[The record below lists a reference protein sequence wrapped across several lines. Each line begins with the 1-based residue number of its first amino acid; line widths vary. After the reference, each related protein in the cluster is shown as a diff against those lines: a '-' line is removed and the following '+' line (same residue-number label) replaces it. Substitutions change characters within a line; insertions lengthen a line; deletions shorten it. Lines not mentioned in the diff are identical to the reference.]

1 MGNRITRC
9 FRHGLAMNLAAPP
22 RNPTISIVE
31 GVKPNSSAISGTDI
45 PFARSFPIFSDVS
58 SDQAPAV
65 ISILRTFCNEMPAR
79 LAMVLLGIPCSWSRR
94 TVCIVASILSVP
106 CRYRFLY
113 CPNCCTL
120 IIQQSN
126 KIVQKAKVPSFATD
140 SSVRNDIENTLILFR
155 CNIPISRL
163 CSANCGLDSYQSL
176 RAECFIYSCK
186 ALVRKF
192 TESVRKSN
200 GRILLKGTN
209 PSANVT
215 ISKVSDCS

>member
-1 MGNRITRC
+1 M
-9 FRHGLAMNLAAPP
+9 LAQL
-22 RNPTISIVE
+22 VE
-31 GVKPNSSAISGTDI
+31 
-45 PFARSFPIFSDVS
+45 
-58 SDQAPAV
+58 Q
-65 ISILRTFCNEMPAR
+65 
-79 LAMVLLGIPCSWSRR
+79 R
-94 TVCIVASILSVP
+94 TVNPWAAGSNPVQPAICSSGETGKRGGFKSRFTLSVP
-106 CRYRFLY
+106 RRYRFLY

-126 KIVQKAKVPSFATD
+126 KIVQEAKVPSFATD

>member
-1 MGNRITRC
+1 M
-9 FRHGLAMNLAAPP
+9 A
-22 RNPTISIVE
+22 
-31 GVKPNSSAISGTDI
+31 NSSKQYWFLHPILLQFQELTY
-45 PFARSFPIFSDVS
+45 RSHAASRFFSDVS
-58 SDQAPAV
+58 SDHAPAV

-106 CRYRFLY
+106 RRYRFLY

-126 KIVQKAKVPSFATD
+126 KIVQKAKVPSFVTD

-176 RAECFIYSCK
+176 KAECFIYSCK
-186 ALVRKF
+186 ALVRTF
-192 TESVRKSN
+192 TESVLDTSH
-200 GRILLKGTN
+200 
-209 PSANVT
+209 
-215 ISKVSDCS
+215 D

>member
-1 MGNRITRC
+1 MANSSKQYW
-9 FRHGLAMNLAAPP
+9 FLP
-22 RNPTISIVE
+22 
-31 GVKPNSSAISGTDI
+31 PNSSAISGTDI

-58 SDQAPAV
+58 SDHAPAV

-106 CRYRFLY
+106 RRYRFLY

-126 KIVQKAKVPSFATD
+126 KIVQEAKVPSFATD

-176 RAECFIYSCK
+176 KAECFIYSCK

>member
-1 MGNRITRC
+1 M
-9 FRHGLAMNLAAPP
+9 A
-22 RNPTISIVE
+22 
-31 GVKPNSSAISGTDI
+31 NSSKQYWFLHPILLQFQELTY
-45 PFARSFPIFSDVS
+45 RSHAASRFFSDVS

-106 CRYRFLY
+106 RRYRFLY

>member
-1 MGNRITRC
+1 M
-9 FRHGLAMNLAAPP
+9 
-22 RNPTISIVE
+22 
-31 GVKPNSSAISGTDI
+31 PNSSAILGTDI
-45 PFARSFPIFSDVS
+45 PFDRIFQIFSDVS

-65 ISILRTFCNEMPAR
+65 INILRTFCNEMPAR
-79 LAMVLLGIPCSWSRR
+79 LAMVLLGIPCSWRRR
-94 TVCIVASILSVP
+94 TVYIVTSILSVP
-106 CRYRFLY
+106 RRYRSLY
-113 CPNCCTL
+113 HSNCCTF
-120 IIQQSN
+120 IIQQNN
-126 KIVQKAKVPSFATD
+126 KIVQKPKVPSFTTD

-155 CNIPISRL
+155 CNIPISRP

-176 RAECFIYSCK
+176 KAECFIYSCK

-209 PSANVT
+209 PSANVA

>member
-1 MGNRITRC
+1 M
-9 FRHGLAMNLAAPP
+9 A
-22 RNPTISIVE
+22 
-31 GVKPNSSAISGTDI
+31 NSSKQYWLLHPILLQFQELTYRSHAASRFFWCFIWPG
-45 PFARSFPIFSDVS
+45 PGCNQYFAHFLQWDACTFGNGS
-58 SDQAPAV
+58 SRYTLLMEPE
-65 ISILRTFCNEMPAR
+65 NR
-79 LAMVLLGIPCSWSRR
+79 LHCRVH
-94 TVCIVASILSVP
+94 LSVP
-106 CRYRFLY
+106 RRYRFLY

-126 KIVQKAKVPSFATD
+126 KIVQEAKVPSFATD
-140 SSVRNDIENTLILFR
+140 SSVRNDIENALILFR

-176 RAECFIYSCK
+176 KAECFIYSCK